1 MKIYDIS
8 LPISPSMPVWPGD
21 SPVRM
26 EQTES
31 MDKGSEYNMTG
42 LSMSVHTGTHVDAPH
57 HFLNDGR
64 TVDGLALEVLVGPAY
79 VLHLPDEIAAVTAD
93 ALAAAG
99 IPPGVSRLL
108 LRTRNSRL
116 WAQGVREFQTDFV
129 AVTADGAEWL
139 AARSIR
145 LVGMDYL
152 SVAPYDDSVP
162 THRILLQAGV
172 VLLEGLDLSAVPQ
185 GDYLLYC
192 LPLNLDGSDGAPA
205 RAILVAP

>member
-31 MDKGSEYNMTG
+31 MDKGSEYNMTR

-64 TVDGLALEVLVGPAY
+64 TVDGLSLDVLVGPAY
-79 VLHLPDEIAAVTAD
+79 VLHLPDEIAVVTAD
-93 ALAAAG
+93 VLAAAG

-129 AVTADGAEWL
+129 AVAADGAEWL
-139 AARSIR
+139 AARGIR

-152 SVAPYDDSVP
+152 SVAPYDNSVP

-172 VLLEGLDLSAVPQ
+172 ILLEGLDLSAVPQ

-192 LPLNLDGSDGAPA
+192 LPLNLLGSDGAPA
-205 RAILVAP
+205 RAILAAL